1 MTRMTRDFSHSAITT
16 LSFEDTLDFVRQSL
30 QREGFRIVA
39 EIEFHRELQRHVG
52 LQWKYYT
59 VLVVWSPFLAY
70 QGLLGDRDTGI
81 FMPFNF
87 VVADNGESTLVAA
100 TNHLLFGRLAGTIG
114 VQVLARDLSRK
125 ICRIMSDI
133 AEQGEAPGSQ
143 LVQQERKEA
152 S

>member
-1 MTRMTRDFSHSAITT
+1 MTQDFSHSAVTT
-16 LSFEDTLDFVRQSL
+16 LPFEDTVDFLKQSL

-39 EIEFHRELQRHVG
+39 EIEFHRELKRHVG
-52 LQWKYYT
+52 LRWKNYT

-70 QGLLGDRDTGI
+70 QGLLSDRNAGT

-114 VQVLARDLSRK
+114 VQILTRDLSRK
-125 ICRIMSDI
+125 ISGIMSEI
-133 AEQGEAPGSQ
+133 AEQGNPADELAA
-143 LVQQERKEA
+143 QEQGKEA